1 MPTTPIF
8 QMEKLST
15 KHVNDFSEVGPLRL
29 RPGHLL
35 MWDNLPFL
43 GRFTAS
49 LVNTIR
55 YANRSPCPSTA
66 LTGEFQPQEQL
77 QVKGFP
83 ISMEGTE
90 SSCARSMVG

>member
-15 KHVNDFSEVGPLRL
+15 KHVNALPEVV
-29 RPGHLL
+29 PGHLL

-49 LVNTIR
+49 LVNAIR
-55 YANRSPCPSTA
+55 YAKHSPGRSIA
-66 LTGEFQPQEQL
+66 LT
-77 QVKGFP
+77 
-83 ISMEGTE
+83 
-90 SSCARSMVG
+90 